1 MYNIYIY
8 ILYQCV
14 WFIQS
19 NVFVWPG
26 LVVWGQ
32 NGPGED
38 GWTRG
43 TIDRRSHPEME
54 NFWNMFGKWLVVAT
68 KATSWF
74 ARFGVFLELGPDF
87 EQTNPMEVVCSW
99 WLLKTTGVQPSI
111 GLQLATLAHRIL
123 SVTTKTDE
131 WTMTTECCLIQTVMT
146 RYPLVI

>member
-1 MYNIYIY
+1 MAELIFRSLFFSDICYSIIYISYLYITHILYYLYYLILCIY

-43 TIDRRSHPEME
+43 TIDRRSHPAME
-54 NFWNMFGKWLVVAT
+54 NFWNMFGKMFGKWLVVAT

-74 ARFGVFLELGPDF
+74 ARFGVFDRFLSKLTQWKWFVAGDYWK
-87 EQTNPMEVVCSW
+87 QQVS
-99 WLLKTTGVQPSI
+99 S
-111 GLQLATLAHRIL
+111 HR
-123 SVTTKTDE
+123 
-131 WTMTTECCLIQTVMT
+131 
-146 RYPLVI
+146 